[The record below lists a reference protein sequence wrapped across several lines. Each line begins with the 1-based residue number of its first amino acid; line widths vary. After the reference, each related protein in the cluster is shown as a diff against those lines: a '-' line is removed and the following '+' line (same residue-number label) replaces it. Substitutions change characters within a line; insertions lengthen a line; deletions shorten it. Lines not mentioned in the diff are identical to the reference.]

1 MSVGDTIARLIPVE
15 FLVPADASR
24 WRPLVSDSLS
34 FVFSHLSPARLASKF
49 QEQAAL
55 PPSTAPE
62 QRLIVL
68 ISRMPALQKI
78 GQVLARNRR
87 LSPDFRAALSQ
98 LENGMSDVTPAE
110 IRALIEAGLGP
121 RLREHDVKIASSIL
135 SEASVSAVVRFSW
148 EDAGRERRH
157 GVMKVL
163 KPYVPAFFGEE
174 MRLLQDLGAY
184 LAAPAR
190 GYAYAIRDTQEMI
203 SEVRRILER
212 ELDFAGEQRT
222 LLDARAAYQASIGIR
237 VPEVIP
243 QFCTPTITAMTEER
257 GVKVTDAFRRF
268 PARRARI
275 ARQLIEALV
284 AVPLFSR
291 DPVSV
296 IHADPH
302 AGNLFYDEPNRELI
316 VLDWALAGRLEQPL
330 RRNLILLVAG
340 MTFGDCDGVIAAIE
354 ALRLPGSQGQG
365 SIARHVRRYLERLPA
380 AASPGALDAMH
391 LLDEIALEGVRF
403 PPALFL
409 FRKILFTLDA
419 VLQDVAGG
427 DVRIDDVV
435 VGDFLSRWLSSLG
448 LFHAPLEWRD
458 LAVLPCSAMIL
469 GSRRLALT
477 GFGRALRDSTP
488 SQKTKSQPPGKPRPP
503 APPRPRSRPGG

>member
-1 MSVGDTIARLIPVE
+1 MSVGDAIARLIPVE
-15 FLVPADASR
+15 FLVPADAAK
-24 WRPLVSDSLS
+24 WRPLIADSLE
-34 FVFSHLSPARLASKF
+34 FLFSHLSPARLAAKF
-49 QEQAAL
+49 REQAAL

-62 QRLIVL
+62 QRLVVL

-87 LSPDFRAALSQ
+87 LSPDLRAALSQ

-110 IRALIEAGLGP
+110 VGELIEAGLGSL
-121 RLREHDVKIASSIL
+121 LREHDVEIASSIL

-148 EDAGRERRH
+148 EDIGRERRH

-163 KPYVPAFFGEE
+163 KPYVPDFFGEE
-174 MRLLQDLGAY
+174 MRLLEDLGAY
-184 LAAPAR
+184 LAAPGR
-190 GYAYAIRDTQEMI
+190 GYAYAISDTQEMI
-203 SEVRRILER
+203 SEVRRILEK

-222 LLDARAAYQASIGIR
+222 LVEARAAYQASIGIR
-237 VPEVIP
+237 VPELIP
-243 QFCTPTITAMTEER
+243 QFCTPRITAMTEER

-291 DPVSV
+291 APVSV
-296 IHADPH
+296 LHADPH

-316 VLDWALAGRLEQPL
+316 VLDWALAGRLGRPL
-330 RRNLILLVAG
+330 RRNLILLVAM
-340 MTFGDCDGVIAAIE
+340 MTFGDRDGVIASIE
-354 ALRLPGSQGQG
+354 SLRLPGPRGKHSV
-365 SIARHVRRYLERLPA
+365 ARHVHRYFERLPA
-380 AASPGALDAMH
+380 AASPGALDAMR

-403 PPALFL
+403 PPDLFL

-419 VLQDVAGG
+419 VLHDVAGG
-427 DVRIDDVV
+427 DVRIDEVV
-435 VGDFLSRWLSSLG
+435 VGDFFSRFLSSSG
-448 LFHAPLEWRD
+448 LFHAPLEWAD
-458 LAVLPCSAMIL
+458 LALLSHNALIQ

-477 GFGRALRDSTP
+477 GSGRA
-488 SQKTKSQPPGKPRPP
+488 PGKPRRP
-503 APPRPRSRPGG
+503 APPRPRSRQRG